1 MKSCQLLKPKCIRK
15 TRNTLC
21 GMRLSVTLLKFC
33 EKLLRQRKISLKSD
47 NWLLSYG
54 QKRLSIRKPSAI
66 STILKIV
73 IFPHITII
81 KLQMFCC
88 TPNFIKNR
96 IIFFGWEMA
105 VCNYYQHSGNLPAC
119 ICCYIVILYHIFTD
133 ITHKRWHLYLD
144 ISHSFYMREC

>member
-54 QKRLSIRKPSAI
+54 QKRFSIWKPSAI

-96 IIFFGWEMA
+96 IIFLAEKWQYVTIINIA
-105 VCNYYQHSGNLPAC
+105 A
-119 ICCYIVILYHIFTD
+119 ICQLAFVVTL
-133 ITHKRWHLYLD
+133 
-144 ISHSFYMREC
+144 